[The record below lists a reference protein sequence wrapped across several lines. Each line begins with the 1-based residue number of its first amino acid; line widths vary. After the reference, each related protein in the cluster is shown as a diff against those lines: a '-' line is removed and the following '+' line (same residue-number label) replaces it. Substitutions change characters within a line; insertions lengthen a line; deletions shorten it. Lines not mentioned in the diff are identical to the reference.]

1 MAAEDDPRVSGH
13 VRNEHLQATELV
25 DTLRILDAARID
37 GAFICTFIEP
47 IAPYN
52 EDPRYDLDMSA
63 LALVK
68 TYERRQ
74 GTTFPDMAWD
84 PIEAFFAVANCY
96 ATQVTNEA

>member
-1 MAAEDDPRVSGH
+1 MTHGSVAMCGTSTFKRLSSSTHCASW
-13 VRNEHLQATELV
+13 T
-25 DTLRILDAARID
+25 AARID

-96 ATQVTNEA
+96 AIQVTNEA